1 MLRTTVSRALKEAL
15 LTSEAIQTKG
25 SKYFYSLVYL
35 ITWQNRR
42 YCYYSRGCHTI
53 FSTRILE
60 KKMAFLLHKTK
71 PVYTKED
78 IMLRTTVSRLLR
90 RPILSDRGRKNISI
104 SSDEQMK
111 LEQEINATFAEAR
124 EEIEAAMESVGTTY
138 FNDDAEIAKELTRDC
153 VAKYEELLT
162 KCEGDVGRKEKIQR
176 SMGLKIEQL
185 KAECNLIDTAHDD

>member
-1 MLRTTVSRALKEAL
+1 
-15 LTSEAIQTKG
+15 
-25 SKYFYSLVYL
+25 
-35 ITWQNRR
+35 
-42 YCYYSRGCHTI
+42 
-53 FSTRILE
+53 
-60 KKMAFLLHKTK
+60 
-71 PVYTKED
+71 
-78 IMLRTTVSRLLR
+78 MLRTTVSRLLR
-90 RPILSDRGRKNISI
+90 RNAGATNNAILGLGGSIKRRNISTE
-104 SSDEQMK
+104 EQMK

-162 KCEGDVGRKEKIQR
+162 KCEGDAGRKEKIQR

>member
-1 MLRTTVSRALKEAL
+1 
-15 LTSEAIQTKG
+15 
-25 SKYFYSLVYL
+25 
-35 ITWQNRR
+35 
-42 YCYYSRGCHTI
+42 
-53 FSTRILE
+53 
-60 KKMAFLLHKTK
+60 MAFLIQNETK
-71 PVYTKED
+71 PVVCLHTKED

-90 RPILSDRGRKNISI
+90 RNAGTTNNAVLGLGGNIKRRNISTE
-104 SSDEQMK
+104 EQMK

-162 KCEGDVGRKEKIQR
+162 KCEGDAGRKEKIQR

>member
-1 MLRTTVSRALKEAL
+1 
-15 LTSEAIQTKG
+15 
-25 SKYFYSLVYL
+25 
-35 ITWQNRR
+35 
-42 YCYYSRGCHTI
+42 
-53 FSTRILE
+53 
-60 KKMAFLLHKTK
+60 MAFLLHKTK

>member
-1 MLRTTVSRALKEAL
+1 
-15 LTSEAIQTKG
+15 
-25 SKYFYSLVYL
+25 
-35 ITWQNRR
+35 
-42 YCYYSRGCHTI
+42 
-53 FSTRILE
+53 
-60 KKMAFLLHKTK
+60 MAFLIQNETK
-71 PVYTKED
+71 PVVCLHTKED

-90 RPILSDRGRKNISI
+90 RNARATNNAVLGLGLGSIKRRNISTE
-104 SSDEQMK
+104 EQMK
-111 LEQEINATFAEAR
+111 LEQEINSTFAEAR

-162 KCEGDVGRKEKIQR
+162 KCEGDAGRKEKIQR

>member
-1 MLRTTVSRALKEAL
+1 
-15 LTSEAIQTKG
+15 
-25 SKYFYSLVYL
+25 
-35 ITWQNRR
+35 
-42 YCYYSRGCHTI
+42 
-53 FSTRILE
+53 
-60 KKMAFLLHKTK
+60 MAFLLHKTK

-138 FNDDAEIAKELTRDC
+138 FNDDAEIAKELSRDC

-162 KCEGDVGRKEKIQR
+162 KCEGDAGRKEKIQR

>member
-1 MLRTTVSRALKEAL
+1 
-15 LTSEAIQTKG
+15 
-25 SKYFYSLVYL
+25 
-35 ITWQNRR
+35 
-42 YCYYSRGCHTI
+42 
-53 FSTRILE
+53 
-60 KKMAFLLHKTK
+60 MAFLIQNETK
-71 PVYTKED
+71 PVVCLHTKED

-90 RPILSDRGRKNISI
+90 RNARATNNAVLGLGSIKRRNISTE
-104 SSDEQMK
+104 EQMK

-162 KCEGDVGRKEKIQR
+162 KCEGDAGRKEKIQR

>member
-1 MLRTTVSRALKEAL
+1 
-15 LTSEAIQTKG
+15 
-25 SKYFYSLVYL
+25 
-35 ITWQNRR
+35 
-42 YCYYSRGCHTI
+42 
-53 FSTRILE
+53 
-60 KKMAFLLHKTK
+60 MAFLLHKTK

-162 KCEGDVGRKEKIQR
+162 KCEGDAGRKEKIQR

-185 KAECNLIDTAHDD
+185 KAECSLIDTAHDD

>member
-1 MLRTTVSRALKEAL
+1 
-15 LTSEAIQTKG
+15 
-25 SKYFYSLVYL
+25 
-35 ITWQNRR
+35 
-42 YCYYSRGCHTI
+42 
-53 FSTRILE
+53 
-60 KKMAFLLHKTK
+60 
-71 PVYTKED
+71 
-78 IMLRTTVSRLLR
+78 MLRTTVSRLLR
-90 RPILSDRGRKNISI
+90 RNAGTNDAILGLGSIKRRNISKHL
-104 SSDEQMK
+104 DPEEQMK

-162 KCEGDVGRKEKIQR
+162 KCEGDAGRKEKIQR

>member
-1 MLRTTVSRALKEAL
+1 MEPR
-15 LTSEAIQTKG
+15 
-25 SKYFYSLVYL
+25 F
-35 ITWQNRR
+35 
-42 YCYYSRGCHTI
+42 H
-53 FSTRILE
+53 
-60 KKMAFLLHKTK
+60 
-71 PVYTKED
+71 
-78 IMLRTTVSRLLR
+78 

>member
-1 MLRTTVSRALKEAL
+1 M
-15 LTSEAIQTKG
+15 
-25 SKYFYSLVYL
+25 
-35 ITWQNRR
+35 
-42 YCYYSRGCHTI
+42 H
-53 FSTRILE
+53 
-60 KKMAFLLHKTK
+60 
-71 PVYTKED
+71 TKED

-90 RPILSDRGRKNISI
+90 RNARATNNAVLGLGLGSIKRRNISTE
-104 SSDEQMK
+104 EQMK
-111 LEQEINATFAEAR
+111 LEQEINSTFAEAR

-162 KCEGDVGRKEKIQR
+162 KCEGDAGRKEKIQR

>member
-1 MLRTTVSRALKEAL
+1 M
-15 LTSEAIQTKG
+15 
-25 SKYFYSLVYL
+25 
-35 ITWQNRR
+35 
-42 YCYYSRGCHTI
+42 H
-53 FSTRILE
+53 
-60 KKMAFLLHKTK
+60 
-71 PVYTKED
+71 TKED

-90 RPILSDRGRKNISI
+90 RNAGTNNAILGFHRPILSDRGRKNISI

-162 KCEGDVGRKEKIQR
+162 KCEGDAGRKEKIQR

>member
-1 MLRTTVSRALKEAL
+1 MGFFAE
-15 LTSEAIQTKG
+15 
-25 SKYFYSLVYL
+25 
-35 ITWQNRR
+35 
-42 YCYYSRGCHTI
+42 
-53 FSTRILE
+53 
-60 KKMAFLLHKTK
+60 KMAFLLHKTK

-90 RPILSDRGRKNISI
+90 RHTGATNAVLGLGSKRRNISTE
-104 SSDEQMK
+104 EQMK

-162 KCEGDVGRKEKIQR
+162 KCEGDAGRKEKIQR

>member
-1 MLRTTVSRALKEAL
+1 
-15 LTSEAIQTKG
+15 
-25 SKYFYSLVYL
+25 
-35 ITWQNRR
+35 
-42 YCYYSRGCHTI
+42 
-53 FSTRILE
+53 
-60 KKMAFLLHKTK
+60 
-71 PVYTKED
+71 
-78 IMLRTTVSRLLR
+78 
-90 RPILSDRGRKNISI
+90 
-104 SSDEQMK
+104 MK

-138 FNDDAEIAKELTRDC
+138 FNDDAEIAKELTREC

>member
-1 MLRTTVSRALKEAL
+1 
-15 LTSEAIQTKG
+15 
-25 SKYFYSLVYL
+25 
-35 ITWQNRR
+35 
-42 YCYYSRGCHTI
+42 
-53 FSTRILE
+53 
-60 KKMAFLLHKTK
+60 MAFLIQNETK
-71 PVYTKED
+71 PVVCLHTKED

-90 RPILSDRGRKNISI
+90 RNAGTNNAVLGLGSIKRRNISTE
-104 SSDEQMK
+104 EQMK

-162 KCEGDVGRKEKIQR
+162 KCEGDAGRKEKIQR

>member
-1 MLRTTVSRALKEAL
+1 
-15 LTSEAIQTKG
+15 
-25 SKYFYSLVYL
+25 
-35 ITWQNRR
+35 
-42 YCYYSRGCHTI
+42 
-53 FSTRILE
+53 
-60 KKMAFLLHKTK
+60 
-71 PVYTKED
+71 
-78 IMLRTTVSRLLR
+78 MLRTTVSRLLR
-90 RPILSDRGRKNISI
+90 RNAGANNAVLGLGSTRRNISI

-162 KCEGDVGRKEKIQR
+162 KCEGDAGRKEKIQR